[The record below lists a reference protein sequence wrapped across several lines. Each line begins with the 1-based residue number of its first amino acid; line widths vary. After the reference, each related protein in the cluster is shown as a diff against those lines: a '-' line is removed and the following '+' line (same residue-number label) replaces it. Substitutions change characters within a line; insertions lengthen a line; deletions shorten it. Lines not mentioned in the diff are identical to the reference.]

1 MSHLSATQNFRRTAR
16 RCLAVGLI
24 LACLSLGISFALE
37 GAKAAGLAWGGG
49 AGLLLSLVTAAILYI
64 PWDRYP
70 QLAGSGVMIDF
81 TLKVLVM
88 IGCLI
93 ALKESKEGPKS

>member
-16 RCLAVGLI
+16 RCLAIGLI
-24 LACLSLGISFALE
+24 LACLSLGISCALE

-64 PWDRYP
+64 PLGPLPTAGRLRGHDRLYA
-70 QLAGSGVMIDF
+70 QSAGDDS
-81 TLKVLVM
+81 
-88 IGCLI
+88 
-93 ALKESKEGPKS
+93 AA